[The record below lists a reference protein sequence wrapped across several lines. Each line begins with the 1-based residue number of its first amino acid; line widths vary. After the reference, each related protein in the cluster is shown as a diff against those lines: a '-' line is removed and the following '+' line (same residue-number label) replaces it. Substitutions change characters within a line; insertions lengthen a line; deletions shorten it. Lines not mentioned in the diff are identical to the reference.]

1 VNELCPPR
9 SIVVSCQPGAG
20 SPLRG
25 AEAMALLAQ
34 AAVAGGAAA
43 IRANGVPDVTA
54 IRKAVDVPIL
64 GINKVGDP
72 RGVFITPS
80 VGSAAEVVAAGADM
94 IAMDGTLRPRPDGRS
109 LRDHVREIKSVL
121 RVPIM
126 ADVDSLEAGLGAR
139 EAGADVVATTLAGY
153 TDGNG
158 SGPSGAS
165 RDSLTARVPPEPD
178 VELVARLCAELDC
191 PVIAEG
197 RYWTPDD
204 VEAAFDAGA
213 HAVVIGTAVTNPM
226 AITRR
231 FVSAVAG

>member
-1 VNELCPPR
+1 MNQLCPPG
-9 SIVVSCQPGAG
+9 SIIVSCQPGAG

-109 LRDHVREIKSVL
+109 LEQHTREIKTVL
-121 RVPIM
+121 HVPVM
-126 ADVDSLEAGLGAR
+126 ADVDSLQAGVAAR
-139 EAGADVVATTLAGY
+139 AAGADVVATTLSGY
-153 TDGNG
+153 TNGNG
-158 SGPSGAS
+158 
-165 RDSLTARVPPEPD
+165 VPAGPD
-178 VELVARLCAELDC
+178 VELVARLCEALDC
-191 PVIAEG
+191 PVVAEG
-197 RYWTPDD
+197 RYWTTED
-204 VEAAFDAGA
+204 VEAAFAAGA

-231 FVSAVAG
+231 FVAVAG